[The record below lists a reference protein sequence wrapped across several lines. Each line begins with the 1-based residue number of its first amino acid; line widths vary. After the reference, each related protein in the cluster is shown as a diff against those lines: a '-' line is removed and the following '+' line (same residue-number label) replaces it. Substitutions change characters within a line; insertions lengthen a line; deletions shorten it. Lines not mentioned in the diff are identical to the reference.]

1 MSIGAKIKQLRLSK
15 KLTQEELAANLGITS
30 KAVSQWECDRTS
42 PDVSQIPALCNL
54 FQISADELL
63 NINLQKFE
71 EEKQSIIRR
80 TLELLRTARLKECWQ
95 LLQEGIAKYP
105 NDYSVMKWL
114 PVCGARMQNL
124 SDITKKE
131 KASISR
137 QCVEYCK
144 RILDGCT
151 DDFARHIAVEH
162 LCLYYA
168 GNGETDKAEELAMKM
183 PSMSSGRELLL
194 FNIYKGSKENEAAQ
208 ILMIVLLTLFIRNLG
223 LNYKL
228 ESGELLYSE
237 DELHALNEKK
247 IAIVELLFE
256 NGDYGYNSGGL
267 SHFYELSAR
276 KYASEGSTEK
286 ALSYLEKSVC
296 LAIEFVKN
304 LQKDTF
310 THTSLYFKGM
320 TTLSKNV
327 MLGSEDNQAKQ
338 ILQNMERKEYDTVR
352 DSDIFKSL
360 SKELEPYINIK
371 V

>member
-1 MSIGAKIKQLRLSK
+1 MSIGATIKQLRLSN
-15 KLTQEELAANLGITS
+15 KLTQEELAVNLGITS

-42 PDVSQIPALCNL
+42 PDISQIPALCNF

-63 NINLQKFE
+63 NINLKKFE

-80 TLELLRTARLKECWQ
+80 TMELLRIGRLRECWQ
-95 LLQEGIAKYP
+95 VLQEGIAKYP
-105 NDYSVMKWL
+105 NDYSIMTWL
-114 PVCGARMQNL
+114 PVCGGRMCHL

-131 KASISR
+131 KDSISR
-137 QCVEYCK
+137 RCAEYCK
-144 RILDGCT
+144 KILEGCT
-151 DDFARHIAVEH
+151 DDFARHVAIEN

-183 PSMSSGRELLL
+183 PPMSSCHEFLL
-194 FNIYKGSKENEAAQ
+194 FNIYKGSKKNEAAQ
-208 ILMIVLLTLFIRNLG
+208 ILKIVLLTLFIRNLG

-256 NGDYGYNSGGL
+256 NGDYGFNSGGL

-276 KYASEGSTEK
+276 RYASEGSNEK
-286 ALSYLEKSVC
+286 ALSYLEKSVR

-310 THTSLYFKGM
+310 THTSLFFKGM
-320 TTLSKNV
+320 TALSKNV
-327 MLGSEDNQAKQ
+327 MLGSDDNEAKQ
-338 ILQNMERKEYDTVR
+338 ILQSMEREEYDAVR
-352 DSDIFKSL
+352 DCAIFKKL
-360 SKELEPYINIK
+360 SEELRPYIDIK
-371 V
+371 C